1 MTRLPAL
8 PLRRVLLPGG
18 RVDVRLE
25 ASVWRGPL
33 AAAGGLAAFFVPG
46 GDGQW
51 PSVGT
56 LAAPIGRRGDGDLI
70 HVRLRGLRR
79 LSAVAPPAGPGIEV
93 DVVLDPAPAEHA
105 PPVSTELQALLR
117 RYHALLA
124 EHGDK
129 ADIAVEGPPEPEA
142 AAYRVASLLRISAP
156 ERQFLLEAETT
167 QERVERV
174 VAALRRESEL
184 LRRTMGPKGA

>member
-1 MTRLPAL
+1 MRLPAL

-18 RVDVRLE
+18 RVDVRLD
-25 ASVWRGPL
+25 AGLWRSPL
-33 AAAGGLAAFFVPG
+33 AASGGVAAFFVAGRQGP
-46 GDGQW
+46 W
-51 PSVGT
+51 PRIGT
-56 LAAPIGRRGDGDLI
+56 MAAPIGRRTDGDLI

-79 LSAVAPPAGPGIEV
+79 LSAVAAPAAAGAEV
-93 DVVLDPAPAEHA
+93 EVVLDPARPGDA
-105 PPVSTELQALLR
+105 PPISDELQVLVR

-129 ADIAVEGPPEPEA
+129 ANIGVELPREREA

-167 QERVERV
+167 QERIERV
-174 VAALRRESEL
+174 VAVLRRETEL